1 MQLYTEMVLK
11 KSVCLQRMIK
21 AKHNKFRLANDPE
34 TELHELENLADNE
47 NELIRAA
54 VALKPSATTSI
65 LVKIFSDES
74 EHPQE
79 CLRKRNDTKH

>member
-1 MQLYTEMVLK
+1 
-11 KSVCLQRMIK
+11 MIK

-54 VALKPSATTSI
+54 VALNPSATTSI